1 MKSAKTKPLTAAEL
15 MASLH
20 KNREFIARQ
29 ADQDQ
34 QRKELERSL
43 QAEEEPLVQALAA
56 AGIVVSSVW
65 ELVNSAQQYPSAI
78 PVLIKHLKTPY
89 HPKIREGIARAL
101 TVPEAKPRA
110 AHALIEAFQHEPDG
124 ADSGVKW
131 ALANALTVVADDSVL
146 DDLIALVQ
154 DKRHGASRT
163 VLTLALSNMKNLRA
177 VDVLLELLQ
186 DDEVV
191 EHALTVLGT
200 LRAQQAKQHIQRF
213 LHHPQPWV
221 RKAAKQALARID
233 SHYGQHE
240 PL

>member
-1 MKSAKTKPLTAAEL
+1 MKSAKCLTAAEL

-20 KNREFIARQ
+20 ENREFIARQ
-29 ADQDQ
+29 ADQEQ
-34 QRKELERSL
+34 QREELERSL
-43 QAEEEPLVQALAA
+43 HTEEEPLVQALAA

-65 ELVNSAQQYPSAI
+65 KLVNSAQKYPSAI

-101 TVPEAKPRA
+101 SVPEAKPIA

-124 ADSGVKW
+124 ADIGVKW

-163 VLTLALSNMKNLRA
+163 MLTLALGNIKNPRA

-200 LRAQQAKQHIQRF
+200 LRAQQAQHHIQR
-213 LHHPQPWV
+213 LLDHPQAGV
-221 RKAAKQALARID
+221 RKAAQQALAKID
-233 SHYGQHE
+233 RG
-240 PL
+240 

>member
-1 MKSAKTKPLTAAEL
+1 MKPVKPKHLTAAEL

-20 KNREFIARQ
+20 KKHEFMARQ
-29 ADQDQ
+29 AKQEQ
-34 QRKELERSL
+34 QREELERSL

-65 ELVNSAQQYPSAI
+65 ELVNATQQYPSAI
-78 PVLIKHLKTPY
+78 PVLIKHLKIPY

-101 TVPEAKPRA
+101 TVPEAKPLA

-124 ADSGVKW
+124 TDISVKW

-154 DKRHGASRT
+154 DKRHGTSHT
-163 VLTLALSNMKNLRA
+163 VLTLALGNTKNPRT

-200 LRAQQAKQHIQRF
+200 FKAQQAKQHIQRL
-213 LHHPQPWV
+213 LHHPQPQV
-221 RKAAKQALARID
+221 RKAARRALAKID
-233 SHYGQHE
+233 RG
-240 PL
+240 

>member
-1 MKSAKTKPLTAAEL
+1 MKPAQRLTAAEL

-20 KNREFIARQ
+20 KNREFIAQQ
-29 ADQDQ
+29 ADQAQ

-43 QAEEEPLVQALAA
+43 QADEEPLVQALAA

-65 ELVNSAQQYPSAI
+65 ELVNSAHKYPSAI

-101 TVPEAKPRA
+101 TVPEARPTA
-110 AHALIEAFQHEPDG
+110 APALIEAFQHEPDST
-124 ADSGVKW
+124 DIRVKW
-131 ALANALTVVADDSVL
+131 ALANALTVVADESVL

-163 VLTLALSNMKNLRA
+163 VLTLALGNTKNPRA

-200 LRAQQAKQHIQRF
+200 LREQRAKQPIQRL
-213 LHHPQPWV
+213 LHHPQPQV
-221 RKAAKQALARID
+221 RKAARRALAKID
-233 SHYGQHE
+233 RR
-240 PL
+240 

>member
-1 MKSAKTKPLTAAEL
+1 MKSAKRLTAAEL

-20 KNREFIARQ
+20 KNCEFIARQ
-29 ADQDQ
+29 AAQEQ
-34 QRKELERSL
+34 HREELERSL
-43 QAEEEPLVQALAA
+43 HAAEEPLVQALAA

-65 ELVNSAQQYPSAI
+65 ELVNSAQKYPSAI
-78 PVLIKHLKTPY
+78 PILIKHLKTPY

-101 TVPEAKPRA
+101 TVLEAKPIA
-110 AHALIEAFQHEPDG
+110 AQALIEAFQHELDV

-163 VLTLALSNMKNLRA
+163 MLTLALGNTKNPRA

-200 LRAQQAKQHIQRF
+200 LRAQQAKQPMQR
-213 LHHPQPWV
+213 LLNHPRSGV
-221 RKAAKQALARID
+221 RKTAKQALAKID
-233 SHYGQHE
+233 RG
-240 PL
+240 

>member
-1 MKSAKTKPLTAAEL
+1 MKSAKSKPLTAAEL

-20 KNREFIARQ
+20 KNCQFIVRQ
-29 ADQDQ
+29 AEQEQ
-34 QRKELERSL
+34 QREELEKSL
-43 QAEEEPLVQALAA
+43 HAEEEPLVQALAA
-56 AGIVVSSVW
+56 AGVVVPSVW
-65 ELVNSAQQYPSAI
+65 ELVNSAQKYPSAI

-89 HPKIREGIARAL
+89 HPKIREGMARAL
-101 TVPEAKPRA
+101 TVPEAKPIA

-124 ADSGVKW
+124 TDIGVKW
-131 ALANALTVVADDSVL
+131 ALANALAVVADDSVL

-163 VLTLALSNMKNLRA
+163 VLTLALGNMQDPRA

-200 LRAQQAKQHIQRF
+200 RRVQQARQPIQR
-213 LHHPQPWV
+213 LLDHPQPGV
-221 RKAAKQALARID
+221 RKAAKQALAKID
-233 SHYGQHE
+233 RG
-240 PL
+240 